1 MIYLHYFTYRGHAD
15 LLTWTCRATLEA
27 LAHSPY
33 VLGRDISI
41 VVVDDASNPC
51 PEAAVS
57 ELKAMGATYRTSTF
71 KRRGNLN
78 GQDCIMG
85 ILSEFKRSMRR
96 KKDIAVKLDCDTL
109 LLGTTWLEQFV
120 KDSSALVTGADDR
133 GCIYGMCYGLKAVLI
148 DALIDLFTRYPV
160 GDRSQEDIYLGYRAR
175 RLAQSLSGDGSFLP
189 IPIWLNSPDTPG
201 DNGPH
206 GQLIIYN
213 WSRGL
218 DIAPLYT
225 GFQVINVCNGMHQGK
240 TAMAD
245 VRKLVER
252 LVSGKFSVS

>member
-15 LLTWTCRATLEA
+15 LLTWTCRATLET

-41 VVVDDASNPC
+41 VVVDDTGNPC

-120 KDSSALVTGADDR
+120 KDSSALVTGADTPTPQTCLCPCFKRCWKLGRCRHFLSETACQGILRRAAKR
-133 GCIYGMCYGLKAVLI
+133 GKKLPPALERALKARI
-148 DALIDLFTRYPV
+148 GTA
-160 GDRSQEDIYLGYRAR
+160 A
-175 RLAQSLSGDGSFLP
+175 P
-189 IPIWLNSPDTPG
+189 IPPSEPSPPVSACATRNSSPSAEPTSSPA
-201 DNGPH
+201 
-206 GQLIIYN
+206 
-213 WSRGL
+213 S
-218 DIAPLYT
+218 PL
-225 GFQVINVCNGMHQGK
+225 
-240 TAMAD
+240 
-245 VRKLVER
+245 
-252 LVSGKFSVS
+252 

>member
-15 LLTWTCRATLEA
+15 LLTWTCRATLET

-148 DALIDLFTRYPV
+148 DALIDLFTRCPV
-160 GDRSQEDIYLGYRAR
+160 GDR
-175 RLAQSLSGDGSFLP
+175 
-189 IPIWLNSPDTPG
+189 
-201 DNGPH
+201 
-206 GQLIIYN
+206 
-213 WSRGL
+213 
-218 DIAPLYT
+218 
-225 GFQVINVCNGMHQGK
+225 
-240 TAMAD
+240 
-245 VRKLVER
+245 
-252 LVSGKFSVS
+252 